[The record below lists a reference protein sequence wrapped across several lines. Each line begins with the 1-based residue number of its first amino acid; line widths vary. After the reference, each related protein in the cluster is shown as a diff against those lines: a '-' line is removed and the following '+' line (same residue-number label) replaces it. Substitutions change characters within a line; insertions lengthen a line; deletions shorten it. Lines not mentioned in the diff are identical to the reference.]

1 MKWIALIAVLAF
13 CTAQSSAET
22 GSRFTTTLEIDASL
36 VMVGIALVALL
47 LPFLYDGSLF
57 TRQRVWKRRFSKSEY
72 RTSRYYADRHGEVE
86 GHRDRYKSWRGVS
99 SVRGEKPD
107 KDEVRRKARRSL

>member
-1 MKWIALIAVLAF
+1 MKRIALLAVSLVWTALAF
-13 CTAQSSAET
+13 AET

-36 VMVGIALVALL
+36 VMAGIALVALL
-47 LPFLYDGSLF
+47 VPFLYDGSLF
-57 TRQRVWKRRFSKSEY
+57 TRQRVWKRRFRKNAY

-99 SVRGEKPD
+99 SVRGERPD
-107 KDEVRRKARRSL
+107 KDEVRRKARSRL